1 MASQS
6 FLESTQRT
14 FSYLSAGA
22 LVLAS
27 LGFINLLD
35 NCFAAGR
42 NMDFD

>member
-6 FLESTQRT
+6 CLESTQRT

-22 LVLAS
+22 FALAS

-35 NCFAAGR
+35 NCFAVGR
-42 NMDFD
+42 GMDFD